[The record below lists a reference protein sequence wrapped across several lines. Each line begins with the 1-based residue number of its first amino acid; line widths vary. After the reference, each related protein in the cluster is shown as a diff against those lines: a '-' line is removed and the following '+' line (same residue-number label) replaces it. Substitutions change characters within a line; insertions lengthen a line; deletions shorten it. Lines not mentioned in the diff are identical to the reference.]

1 MHTNDHQ
8 LARHNMVVQ
17 QIRPCNVVDDRLL
30 GLLEAVPREAFVP
43 ADCENLAF
51 ADTQIPLG
59 HGQRMMKPLVEAN
72 MLQALNVQPT
82 ETVLEIG
89 TGSGFVTALLAKSAR
104 HVHSIEINPELSAAA
119 AHNLE
124 QQGIINVSLEVG
136 DVCQVKNAHNT
147 YDVIAITGSMPLLE
161 EHFQQSLTVGGRLF
175 AIIGE
180 GPAMEAVLITRVSD
194 NEWQHQSLFETNV
207 TPLQNA
213 PTPHHFE
220 F

>member
-1 MHTNDHQ
+1 MHATDHQ

-17 QIRPCNVVDDRLL
+17 QIRPCNVVNDHLL
-30 GLLEAVPREAFVP
+30 GLLETVPREKFVP

-59 HGQRMMKPLVEAN
+59 HGQYMMKPLVEAN

-104 HVHSIEINPELSAAA
+104 HVHSIEIIPELSAAA
-119 AHNLE
+119 GHNLKE
-124 QQGIINVSLEVG
+124 QGIMNVSLEVG
-136 DVCQVKNAHNT
+136 DAINGWEEHSP
-147 YDVIAITGSMPLLE
+147 YDVIVVTGSLPLLE
-161 EHFQQSLTVGGRLF
+161 ERFQHCLKVGGRLF
-175 AIIGE
+175 VIIGQA
-180 GPAMEAVLITRVSD
+180 PAMEAVLITRISD
-194 NEWQHQSLFETNV
+194 NEWQYKSLFETSIA
-207 TPLQNA
+207 PLQNA
-213 PTPHHFE
+213 PAPQHFE